1 MVSVC
6 NKITQKL
13 MDRLTEVTKL
23 ADLPRSNMG
32 LLPFQFFLQFQD
44 ATVCHHHKVLEVL
57 SLQ

>member
-23 ADLPRSNMG
+23 ADLPRSNH
-32 LLPFQFFLQFQD
+32 FNFLYSFKM
-44 ATVCHHHKVLEVL
+44 ATVCLHHKVLEVL